1 MKFEVTP
8 RQFWRLSQFTLGLL
22 LVVIVTGAGVR
33 LTRSGLGCPDW
44 PRCHGGALP
53 PLQINS
59 VIEYGNRVLS
69 GLVGLTGLV
78 VFIAALR
85 RRPYRRDLMWI
96 AATFPIGMLI
106 GEATLGALTV
116 EHKLAPGY
124 VMAHFGLAMIVMIF
138 SVLLV
143 WRARED
149 RPKPQPP
156 LDGRLAVAIWSLV
169 PLGAVV
175 VFAGTVATA
184 AGPHAGG
191 QKNQPVHRLTFEGSD
206 TLRWAVHAHGHVAL
220 ALGIIALGTWLA
232 MRWIDTP
239 RDVFRSMTTLVALL
253 GVQGLVGHI
262 QWDEQLPA
270 GWVFVHVALAALTW
284 LALLWTACCAGRPVF
299 ARDQAAA
306 AVPVPAPLSAAGSER
321 STSSATSSR

>member
-1 MKFEVTP
+1 MPERFTVTP

-22 LVVIVTGAGVR
+22 LVVIITGAGVR

-59 VIEYGNRVLS
+59 LIEYGNRVLS
-69 GLVGLTGLV
+69 GLVGLTGLG

-96 AATFPIGMLI
+96 AATFPVGMLV

-124 VMAHFGLAMIVMIF
+124 VMAHFGLAMIVMVF
-138 SVLLV
+138 SVVLV

-149 RPKPQPP
+149 RPRPRKP
-156 LDGRLAVAIWSLV
+156 LDARLALAVWALV
-169 PLGAVV
+169 PLGAFV

-191 QKNQPVHRLTFEGSD
+191 QKDEPVHRLTFQGAD
-206 TLRWAVHAHGHVAL
+206 TLRWAVHAHGHIAL
-220 ALGIIALGTWLA
+220 ALGILALGTWVV
-232 MRWIDTP
+232 MRWM
-239 RDVFRSMTTLVALL
+239 DVGREVMWPMTALVALL
-253 GVQGLVGHI
+253 GIQGLIGHI
-262 QWDEQLPA
+262 QWDQHLPA
-270 GWVFVHVALAALTW
+270 GLVFVHVALAALTW
-284 LALLWTACCAGRPVF
+284 LAILWTACCAGAPSF
-299 ARDQAAA
+299 ARAPKREQA
-306 AVPVPAPLSAAGSER
+306 PAGAG
-321 STSSATSSR
+321 

>member
-1 MKFEVTP
+1 MPERFTVTP

-59 VIEYGNRVLS
+59 IIEYTNRVLS
-69 GLVGLTGLV
+69 GLVGLTGLG
-78 VFIAALR
+78 VFVAAWR

-96 AATFPIGMLI
+96 AATFPVGMLV

-138 SVLLV
+138 SVWLV

-149 RPKPQPP
+149 RP
-156 LDGRLAVAIWSLV
+156 RLAKPIDWRLGVAVWSLV
-169 PLGAVV
+169 PLGAFV

-191 QKNQPVHRLTFEGSD
+191 QRGEIVHRLDFDGAN

-220 ALGIIALGTWLA
+220 VLGLVALGAWLA
-232 MRWIDTP
+232 MRFLEVGRELMWP
-239 RDVFRSMTTLVALL
+239 MTALVALL

-262 QWDEQLPA
+262 QWDNRLPA
-270 GWVFVHVALAALTW
+270 WLVFIHVALAALTW
-284 LALLWTACCAGRPVF
+284 LAILWTACCAGTPAF
-299 ARDQAAA
+299 ARASLPEGAD
-306 AVPVPAPLSAAGSER
+306 LAAG
-321 STSSATSSR
+321 